1 MAMTLPHDYEDS
13 RRRFLALGAAA
24 GAAMLSFPAPQ
35 DRIGAPPLFTDT
47 ALLDAESADTL
58 VVIASG
64 THGVEG
70 YAGAACQFRFLQAYA
85 RDFAASGIAFLLV
98 HAVNPWGY
106 AHDSRATE
114 EGIDL
119 NRNFVAF
126 PRPADEDAG
135 SGYSRFHRLLV
146 ENYRPFP
153 RGLRGSMGGMLN
165 ELRLLSHGMSAG
177 RRRLLQQAVTAGQH
191 AYPHGLFYGGHAPA
205 KSRMAWEEIMHA
217 LVAPYPV
224 ALLLDL
230 HTGLGKRGCAEL
242 MSELPQSN
250 ADFQTMSRWFDGRL
264 KSMAD
269 NQSVSASLS
278 GTLTSAFLRS
288 GSGRRYALGLEF
300 GTCSPLTVLNAL
312 RADQWLRNHDG
323 EPSWK
328 DRQRIRG
335 MMRRA
340 FAPSD
345 ERWVEQAVAAFE
357 ATTAQLLKGLELKR
371 SAPMLRSAG

>member
-47 ALLDAESADTL
+47 ALLDAESAATL

-205 KSRMAWEEIMHA
+205 KSRKAWEEIMHA

-250 ADFQTMSRWFDGRL
+250 ADFQT
-264 KSMAD
+264 KTHKNK
-269 NQSVSASLS
+269 NQQK
-278 GTLTSAFLRS
+278 TKTNKQTNNTTKNNTQTTTKQHTNTNHKNT
-288 GSGRRYALGLEF
+288 LGLE
-300 GTCSPLTVLNAL
+300 
-312 RADQWLRNHDG
+312 
-323 EPSWK
+323 
-328 DRQRIRG
+328 
-335 MMRRA
+335 
-340 FAPSD
+340 
-345 ERWVEQAVAAFE
+345 
-357 ATTAQLLKGLELKR
+357 
-371 SAPMLRSAG
+371 